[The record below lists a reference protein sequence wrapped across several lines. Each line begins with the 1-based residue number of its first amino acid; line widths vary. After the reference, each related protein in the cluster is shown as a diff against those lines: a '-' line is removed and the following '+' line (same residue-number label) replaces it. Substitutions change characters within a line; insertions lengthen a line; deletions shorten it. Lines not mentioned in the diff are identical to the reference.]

1 MLREGENGM
10 ELEAQLLKIKGKWSQ
25 AEIARGYRRFWF
37 FFVEKPSY
45 RTALTLITWR
55 NDYQIHGEFLEI
67 YREANPLMEDPMEFN
82 AKKVV
87 VCPED
92 LEYLIKFFEKE
103 STLLQSKGEQ
113 QMEDRI
119 QEVEKTLTTLEE
131 ILNQTDFEKETLL
144 YQSLW

>member
-10 ELEAQLLKIKGKWSQ
+10 ELETQLLKIKGKWSQ
-25 AEIARGYRRFWF
+25 AEITRGYRRFWF

-92 LEYLIKFFEKE
+92 LGYLIKFFEKE
-103 STLLQSKGEQ
+103 LTLLQSKGEQ

-119 QEVEKTLTTLEE
+119 QDIKRTLTALEE
-131 ILNQTDFEKETLL
+131 ILYQTDFEKETVL
-144 YQSLW
+144 YESL